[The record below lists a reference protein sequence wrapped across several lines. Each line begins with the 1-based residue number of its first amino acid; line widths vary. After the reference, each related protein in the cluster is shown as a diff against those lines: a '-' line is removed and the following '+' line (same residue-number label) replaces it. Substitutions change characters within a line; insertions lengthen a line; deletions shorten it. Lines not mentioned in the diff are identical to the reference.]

1 MDSERPSVVPKI
13 IQEIR
18 VRRSLEEEKARESK
32 ESVTST
38 PPDSC
43 PGDSDTIDGKND
55 FSKEKDQNGAD
66 QNHSSRGDL
75 ITDYSQEDA
84 NPHVEYSDGVQSS
97 KEVMPDENDS
107 ENKEMDATEL
117 VNKEKEIREKI
128 MESENQIVE
137 LPSVMPPLEKEQ
149 CFIDGDVS
157 VRRLSQSDSKYICHS
172 ESRHG
177 DLTIKTCLS
186 DSILLKKDFLGTTE
200 EHLEG
205 N

>member
-1 MDSERPSVVPKI
+1 MDSQRPSTVPKI
-13 IQEIR
+13 VQEIR

-38 PPDSC
+38 PPGSC
-43 PGDSDTIDGKND
+43 PGGSDTVDEKND

-66 QNHSSRGDL
+66 QSHSSRGDL

-97 KEVMPDENDS
+97 KEVMTDKNDS
-107 ENKEMDATEL
+107 EYKELDVTEL
-117 VNKEKEIREKI
+117 VNQEKEIREKVT
-128 MESENQIVE
+128 ESENQVVKH
-137 LPSVMPPLEKEQ
+137 PSVMPPFEKEK
-149 CFIDGDVS
+149 CFIDGDAS
-157 VRRLSQSDSKYICHS
+157 VRRLSQSDSKYICNS

-177 DLTIKTCLS
+177 DLTIMTCLS